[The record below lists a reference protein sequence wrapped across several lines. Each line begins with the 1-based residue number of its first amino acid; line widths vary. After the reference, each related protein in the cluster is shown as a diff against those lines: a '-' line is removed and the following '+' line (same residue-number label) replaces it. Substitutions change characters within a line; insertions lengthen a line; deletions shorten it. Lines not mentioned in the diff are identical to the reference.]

1 MMANIEQA
9 KQFLKIVTYRLFV
22 TSNDAT
28 NFKEYIAKAR
38 KYRLK
43 FISTSDFQGSSVLRK
58 EYFVTNND
66 NTNIIKILKL
76 VNHLME
82 TNSFNDLVLKNNC
95 LRILGVQAGQ
105 GNFCITIR
113 LIENN
118 EHLQIIVETQSNR

>member
-1 MMANIEQA
+1 MMAIIEHA

-22 TSNDAT
+22 TSNDTT
-28 NFKEYIAKAR
+28 NFKEYWSKAR

-43 FISTSDFQGSSVLRK
+43 FITTSDFTGSSVLRK

-66 NTNIIKILKL
+66 NTNMIKILKL
-76 VNHLME
+76 VDSLIQ
-82 TNSFNDLVLKNNC
+82 TNSYDDLILKNNC

-105 GNFCITIR
+105 GNFCITVK